1 MLHKEHAL
9 SAPSGTVLIT
19 GAAGGMGLACS
30 QALGPRYPELLLTD
44 REGDR
49 LEASAERLRAAG
61 VECYTVVCDLSD
73 PASIAEIARAVAA
86 RGGLRALVH
95 TAAVSP
101 TMADWQTLIT
111 IDLVRSIELLDS
123 LEPMIGPG
131 TVAVCI
137 ASSAAHM
144 GRPVPDGLAEALAE
158 PRSERLLDRLAT
170 LDPAPDTGAAYIW
183 AKTAIVRE
191 CEARGVT
198 WGRRGA
204 RIVSVS
210 PGLIDTPM
218 GRYELEVNPA
228 KARMT
233 SVTPLRGEVAGRSD
247 DLPGTSDDIAR
258 AVAFLCSDDAA
269 FINGCDLRIDGGF
282 IAAWRER

>member
-1 MLHKEHAL
+1 MGSE
-9 SAPSGTVLIT
+9 SGTVLIT

-30 QALGPRYPELLLTD
+30 RALGPYHSELLLTD

-49 LEASAERLRAAG
+49 LEAAADRLRAAG
-61 VECYTVVCDLSD
+61 IECRTLVCDLAEPLSVD
-73 PASIAEIARAVAA
+73 AIAGAVAS

-111 IDLVRSIELLDS
+111 IDLVRTIELLNR
-123 LEPMIGPG
+123 LEPLIGPG
-131 TVAVCI
+131 SVAVCI
-137 ASSAAHM
+137 ASIAAHM
-144 GRPVPDGLAEALAE
+144 GRPAPEGLAEALAD
-158 PRSERLLDRLAT
+158 PTSEELHARLAA
-170 LDPAPDTGAAYIW
+170 LHPAPDTGAAYVW

-191 CEARGVT
+191 CEVRGIT

-218 GRYELEVNPA
+218 GRFELEVNPL
-228 KARMT
+228 KAPMT
-233 SVTPLRGEVAGRSD
+233 SVTPLRGELAGRRD
-247 DLPGTSDDIAR
+247 DLPGTADDIAR
-258 AVAFLCSDDAA
+258 AIAFLCSDDAG

-282 IAAWRER
+282 IPAWRQR